1 VDWNK
6 LMQGR
11 EAAGEGAPQARP
23 SGRVNRLAVTA
34 LICACIAPVLIGG
47 ILATVFGL
55 AALDEIEDSEGT
67 ERGEVMAKWAI
78 GLGFVNV
85 ALSCAFFVLLALAL
99 S

>member
-11 EAAGEGAPQARP
+11 QATGESVPQARP

-34 LICACIAPVLIGG
+34 LVCACIAPVLVGG

-55 AALDEIEDSEGT
+55 AALDEIEDSNGT
-67 ERGEVMAKWAI
+67 ERGEMMAKWAI
-78 GLGFVNV
+78 GLGLVNV
-85 ALSCAFFVLLALAL
+85 ALSCAFFVVLALAL